1 MELSTILSQ
10 CCSEWLEKIQES
22 TERQP
27 LSAAGLCARSSFR
40 QKRADTT
47 GKIVCG
53 YYNMTLPNGQTQ
65 NVEYYCD
72 DKTPT
77 TIVTTEAPETTE
89 EETESSK
96 VCHAVSL
103 RKKVILISEFSRLF
117 SEIFFS
123 ADCEVQATI

>member
-1 MELSTILSQ
+1 
-10 CCSEWLEKIQES
+10 
-22 TERQP
+22 
-27 LSAAGLCARSSFR
+27 
-40 QKRADTT
+40 
-47 GKIVCG
+47 
-53 YYNMTLPNGQTQ
+53 MTLPNGQTQ

-77 TIVTTEAPETTE
+77 TIVTTEAPDTEEE